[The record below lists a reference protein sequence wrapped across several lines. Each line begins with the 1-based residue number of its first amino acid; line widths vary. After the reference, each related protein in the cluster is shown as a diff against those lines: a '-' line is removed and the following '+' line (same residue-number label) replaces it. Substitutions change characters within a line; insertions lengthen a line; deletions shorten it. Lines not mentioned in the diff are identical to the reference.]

1 MRVHFEGVVVVAV
14 EIIVCTGV
22 YCSVLEMKLHF
33 SRWYVM
39 VRINAM

>member
-14 EIIVCTGV
+14 EIIVLV
-22 YCSVLEMKLHF
+22 LVCSVLEMKLHF

-39 VRINAM
+39 VRMNAM